1 MGHRLDFVDLQ
12 KPKVRGPPMRLEQ
25 RIMIRTEMSRR
36 APPMNGGVAHAA
48 EAGCIDRSAMHTE
61 SHEAPRELVHDHE
74 HPVALEHDG
83 RTAQEVHAPQ
93 TVCRV
98 SDERQPRGPGSAR
111 GWTIA
116 FRQHAVHDVLVDV
129 DPERLRDDARN
140 PRAPESRIA
149 RFELDDGADER
160 LARPLWARLLRSLQS
175 PSGRSPPP
183 SIPHPASS
191 SRHSFCENSLAIKCP
206 RKL

>member
-1 MGHRLDFVDLQ
+1 MGHRLDCVDLQ

-25 RIMIRTEMSRR
+25 RIMIRPEMSRR

-48 EAGCIDRSAMHTE
+48 EAGCIDRSALHTD
-61 SHEAPRELVHDHE
+61 SHEAPRDLVHDHA

-83 RTAQEVHAPQ
+83 RTAPEVHAPQ

-111 GWTIA
+111 AG
-116 FRQHAVHDVLVDV
+116 R
-129 DPERLRDDARN
+129 ERFASTRCTTFLSMSTPNVCEMMRVIRG
-140 PRAPESRIA
+140 APESRIA

-160 LARPLWARLLRSLQS
+160 LARPVG
-175 PSGRSPPP
+175 PGFFGR
-183 SIPHPASS
+183 ALE
-191 SRHSFCENSLAIKCP
+191 ENNRRYLP
-206 RKL
+206 RTSA

>member
-116 FRQHAVHDVLVDV
+116 FHQHAVHDVLVDV

-149 RFELDDGADER
+149 RFEVDDGADER
-160 LARPLWARLLRSLQS
+160 LARPLWARLLRS
-175 PSGRSPPP
+175 R
-183 SIPHPASS
+183 A
-191 SRHSFCENSLAIKCP
+191 
-206 RKL
+206 

>member
-25 RIMIRTEMSRR
+25 PIMIRTEMSRR

-48 EAGCIDRSAMHTE
+48 EAGCIDRSAMHTA

-98 SDERQPRGPGSAR
+98 SDERQPRGPGSAGAGRERFASTRCTTVLSMSTPNVCEMMRAIR
-111 GWTIA
+111 GHPN
-116 FRQHAVHDVLVDV
+116 RGVRDVSSTM
-129 DPERLRDDARN
+129 ARMSDSLGPLGPGFFGRALEEN
-140 PRAPESRIA
+140 NRRYLPRTSA
-149 RFELDDGADER
+149 
-160 LARPLWARLLRSLQS
+160 
-175 PSGRSPPP
+175 
-183 SIPHPASS
+183 
-191 SRHSFCENSLAIKCP
+191 
-206 RKL
+206 

>member
-111 GWTIA
+111 GGTIA
-116 FRQHAVHDVLVDV
+116 FRQHAVHDGSCRCR
-129 DPERLRDDARN
+129 PRTSAR
-140 PRAPESRIA
+140 
-149 RFELDDGADER
+149 
-160 LARPLWARLLRSLQS
+160 
-175 PSGRSPPP
+175 
-183 SIPHPASS
+183 
-191 SRHSFCENSLAIKCP
+191 
-206 RKL
+206 

>member
-111 GWTIA
+111 GGTRA
-116 FRQHAVHDVLVDV
+116 FRQHAVHDVLSMSTPNVCEMMRAIRGH
-129 DPERLRDDARN
+129 PNRGLRDL
-140 PRAPESRIA
+140 SST
-149 RFELDDGADER
+149 
-160 LARPLWARLLRSLQS
+160 LARMSASLG
-175 PSGRSPPP
+175 PVGPGFFGR
-183 SIPHPASS
+183 ALE
-191 SRHSFCENSLAIKCP
+191 ENNRRYLP
-206 RKL
+206 RTSA

>member
-1 MGHRLDFVDLQ
+1 
-12 KPKVRGPPMRLEQ
+12 MRLEQ

-36 APPMNGGVAHAA
+36 APPMNGGVEHAA

-83 RTAQEVHAPQ
+83 RTAKEVHAPQ

-149 RFELDDGADER
+149 RFELDDGAD
-160 LARPLWARLLRSLQS
+160 ARVAAPRYQGAALTEPYKCCSHTALRGSGFPPGGFPPLPAGSRPR
-175 PSGRSPPP
+175 P
-183 SIPHPASS
+183 IPDPA
-191 SRHSFCENSLAIKCP
+191 
-206 RKL
+206 

>member
-1 MGHRLDFVDLQ
+1 
-12 KPKVRGPPMRLEQ
+12 
-25 RIMIRTEMSRR
+25 
-36 APPMNGGVAHAA
+36 
-48 EAGCIDRSAMHTE
+48 MHWSMTT
-61 SHEAPRELVHDHE
+61 STQSLWSTM
-74 HPVALEHDG
+74 G
-83 RTAQEVHAPQ
+83 RTAQEVPAPQ

-160 LARPLWARLLRSLQS
+160 LARPFG
-175 PSGRSPPP
+175 PGFFGR
-183 SIPHPASS
+183 ALE
-191 SRHSFCENSLAIKCP
+191 ENNRRYLP
-206 RKL
+206 RTSA